1 MHSVFTVCRVKNV
14 VYSVHCTSVDGVL
27 GILGNC
33 RQTALTLRRPMA
45 LWMSLALN
53 LGMEVVTIVS
63 VILSTILSVLLSV
76 ILSVISPVA
85 LSVLSNRAE

>member
-53 LGMEVVTIVS
+53 LGMEVVTIVFS
-63 VILSTILSVLLSV
+63 NIVYNIVSIIVSNIISDIASSIISTQ
-76 ILSVISPVA
+76 
-85 LSVLSNRAE
+85 